1 MVFKR
6 RDEKRETVRNR
17 EGIMSGKINGH
28 GNINK
33 KITALCK
40 SFFPDRLWKRAGR
53 RSAERD
59 GKHRKFGRYGQ
70 VCGRDSG
77 AA

>member
-17 EGIMSGKINGH
+17 ERIMSGKINGH

-33 KITALCK
+33 KITAALLCV
-40 SFFPDRLWKRAGR
+40 SLFFL